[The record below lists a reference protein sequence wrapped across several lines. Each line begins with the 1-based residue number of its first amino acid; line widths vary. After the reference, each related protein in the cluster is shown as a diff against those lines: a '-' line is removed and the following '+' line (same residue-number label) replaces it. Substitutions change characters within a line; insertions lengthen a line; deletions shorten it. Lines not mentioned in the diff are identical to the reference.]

1 MKEFKSNLKEE
12 MDTTQNP
19 LLRTTRSASDFIFSE
34 SNCAR
39 AIRQMQAY
47 DPEFDI
53 LNLQYEFEELF
64 KEFYCNFLSGNI
76 EYLEKVCGDAG
87 LAIVKGDIKAREVG
101 LWKYKYDDFL
111 DCGNVNFLG
120 G

>member
-1 MKEFKSNLKEE
+1 MKL
-12 MDTTQNP
+12 
-19 LLRTTRSASDFIFSE
+19 
-34 SNCAR
+34 
-39 AIRQMQAY
+39 Y

-53 LNLQYEFEELF
+53 IALHYEFEELF
-64 KEFYCNFLSGNI
+64 KEFFCNFLEGNL

-101 LWKYKYDDFL
+101 KWKHLYTDFL
-111 DCGNVNFLG
+111 DCGQVNFLG